1 MARPNQQKAKASE
14 ESPDTKPVEYKGND
28 FVTADQ
34 QQGYVDLMADMKND
48 PLLGKLMLAPDWA
61 KINAVL
67 SYRILRELEKR

>member
-1 MARPNQQKAKASE
+1 MARPSQPKAKESAESE
-14 ESPDTKPVEYKGND
+14 TTEYKGNE

-34 QQGYVDLMADMKND
+34 QRGYADLMMDMKND

-67 SYRILRELEKR
+67 SYRILKELEKR

>member
-1 MARPNQQKAKASE
+1 MAKPSQPKAKESE
-14 ESPDTKPVEYKGND
+14 ESAQNTEFKGND

-34 QQGYVDLMADMKND
+34 QQGYADLMTEMKND